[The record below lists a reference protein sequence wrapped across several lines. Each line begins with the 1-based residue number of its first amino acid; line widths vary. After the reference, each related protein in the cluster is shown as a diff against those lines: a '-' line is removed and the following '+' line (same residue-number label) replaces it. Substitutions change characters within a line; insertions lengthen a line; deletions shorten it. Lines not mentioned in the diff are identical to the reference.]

1 MRHPLPAIAVIV
13 IMTGCNSGQTACE
26 GYVEAYNGC
35 IEDFGS
41 GNTIDSEITGCELV
55 DDDNADYYDCL
66 ADAYSNGDCT
76 TNEGWADTVED
87 AATCAYP
94 TDTE

>member
-1 MRHPLPAIAVIV
+1 MRWTLTAAVAASLALA
-13 IMTGCNSGQTACE
+13 GCASGQKACE

-41 GNTIDSEITGCELV
+41 GNTIDAEVTGEQV
-55 DDDNADYYDCL
+55 DDENADYYDCL
-66 ADAYSNGDCT
+66 ADAYTNGDCT
-76 TNEGWADTVED
+76 TNDGWADTVAD

-94 TDTE
+94 GDTE

>member
-1 MRHPLPAIAVIV
+1 MRPLLSALVAISVLS
-13 IMTGCNSGQTACE
+13 GCNSGEAACE
-26 GYVEAYNGC
+26 SYVSAYNGC

-41 GNTIDSEITGCELV
+41 GNTIDANVTGCELV
-55 DDDNADYYDCL
+55 DDSNADYYDCL
-66 ADAYSNGDCT
+66 ADAYSVGDCT
-76 TNEGWADTVED
+76 TNDGWANTVED

>member
-1 MRHPLPAIAVIV
+1 MRTLIAIPVFAGLLV
-13 IMTGCNSGQTACE
+13 GCNSGQKACE

-35 IEDFGS
+35 IEAFGS
-41 GNTIDSEITGCELV
+41 GNAIDADVTGCELV
-55 DDDNADYYDCL
+55 EDDNADYYDCL
-66 ADAYSNGDCT
+66 ADAYNNGECT
-76 TNEGWADTVED
+76 TNEEWAATVED